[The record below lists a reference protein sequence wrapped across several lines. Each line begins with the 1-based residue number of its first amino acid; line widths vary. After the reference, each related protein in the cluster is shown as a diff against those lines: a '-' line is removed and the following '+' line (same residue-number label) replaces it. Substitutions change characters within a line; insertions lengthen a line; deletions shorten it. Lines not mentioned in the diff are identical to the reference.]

1 MFLHYLVKQKTQKL
15 HLFTQYHM
23 IILFKNIVHRLFI
36 DSFIPLK
43 KQPTADVQKVL
54 PSHKLT
60 PADASPLA
68 DSSVDNT
75 LLQTVSNVNQS
86 LVEFVNIVDLHL
98 IHTYMTAQIL

>member
-1 MFLHYLVKQKTQKL
+1 
-15 HLFTQYHM
+15 M

-75 LLQTVSNVNQS
+75 LLQTVST